1 MLGERKKREKER
13 KEREKNQI
21 IYFVAVSS
29 LSYLTF
35 FFFFIYFDIQYH
47 FHNGVTENKN
57 PCGTIYIRAFG
68 IKDLMC
74 VFFCIAA
81 KSFILHVNINI
92 KKKKIHIER
101 FQSEKEKKTH
111 PISIHYYTNEIH
123 RINIYIERKCFRFVC
138 IFFSPQNIFN
148 QYPFAIVQPHNKKKL
163 VSISF

>member
-47 FHNGVTENKN
+47 FHKWCNRKYKSMWYNT
-57 PCGTIYIRAFG
+57 FG